1 MSDARDIRES
11 LAAEAGEILRQRAEA
26 LARTAEED
34 TAHERTALLV
44 YRVGAHWYAVA
55 VDEVREISRDHEV
68 TSLPCVPDFVRGV
81 VSIRGEIVSVTDAA
95 VLMGISRSDRCTPD
109 PVAVVLQ
116 NDECTTALIVD
127 EVGGIVDVPASGVE
141 PPLPHMD
148 QTQAEYITATV
159 FLGDRLVSMVN
170 VDRIL
175 QPVGAGPE

>member
-127 EVGGIVDVPASGVE
+127 VPASGVE